1 MGIEREFFVYA
12 VKIHEKIGWP
22 VIILKDQLNEKSIA
36 IVINKSNAFST
47 LIALKPDTFPPVP
60 RPLSQDLFLALASAA
75 GLKIQKV
82 VIDHLTEEGI
92 FTAKIE
98 VSRGETKDFIKLDAR
113 PSDAIALAVQAK
125 TPIWVSP
132 EVISGTSPIS
142 PDEPPYREA
151 TSEDFS
157 GP

>member
-12 VKIHEKIGWP
+12 VKIHEKMGWP
-22 VIILKDQLNEKSIA
+22 TIILKDQLNGKFIA
-36 IVINKSNAFST
+36 IAINKQNALST
-47 LIALKPDTFPPVP
+47 LIALKPYTFPPVS
-60 RPLSQDLFLALASAA
+60 RPLSPDLFLALASTA

-82 VIDHLTEEGI
+82 VIDHLTKEGI
-92 FTAKIE
+92 YTAKIK
-98 VSRGETKDFIKLDAR
+98 VSRGETKDSIELDAR
-113 PSDAIALAVQAK
+113 PSDAIALAVQTK

-132 EVISGTSPIS
+132 EVIAGTSPIS